1 MSGEEIWK
9 EYGRTKS
16 GSLRNQLVV
25 SYLWL
30 VKHLAGRLAI
40 RLPAF
45 MGQEDLESC
54 GVFGLLEAVE
64 KFDPD
69 MGIDFETYAYRRVR
83 GSMIDEIRKAN
94 WLPRTLWQKLQDL
107 KSARDRLERE
117 EKLSEAALAGE
128 LALSVQDLRKL
139 ESYYHRAF
147 AVSLDENLTAPDSNG
162 FTLGDLVQDPES
174 PDPLELVEEEEGK
187 MILGEAVK
195 SLPEKERLLLAL
207 YYQEGMTLREIGLV
221 LEVSESRVCQLHGRA
236 IQRLRKILAERYGKG
251 ARL

>member
-1 MSGEEIWK
+1 MTGEDTWK
-9 EYGRTKS
+9 EYKRTKS
-16 GSLRNQLVV
+16 ESLRNQLVM

-30 VKHLAGRLAI
+30 VKYLAGRLAI
-40 RLPAF
+40 RLPSF

-54 GVFGLLEAVE
+54 GVFGLVEAVE

-94 WLPRTLWQKLQDL
+94 WLPRTMWQKLQDL
-107 KSARDRLERE
+107 KSVKDRLERE

-128 LALSVQDLRKL
+128 LGLTVQELRKL

-147 AVSLDENLTAPDSNG
+147 AVSLDESLSVADTNG
-162 FTLGDLVQDPES
+162 FKLGDMVQDPES
-174 PDPLELVEEEEGK
+174 PDPFDMVVEEEGK
-187 MILGEAVK
+187 KILAETIK
-195 SLPEKERLLLAL
+195 SLPEKEQLLLAL
-207 YYQEGMTLREIGLV
+207 YYQEGLTLKEIGRV

-236 IQRLRKILAERYGKG
+236 IEKLRKMLAERYG
-251 ARL
+251 